1 MNKLTDINLPKLG
14 FTEVNVGEEESGGE
28 PFKYYELDF
37 GGGLSLI
44 SNADVECIDGAYV
57 VEIFDYP
64 IAKFDDWMELA
75 KLIHII
81 KSAIK

>member
-1 MNKLTDINLPKLG
+1 MTEQELLDLG
-14 FTEVNVGEEESGGE
+14 FTEVNVSFEESGGE

-44 SNADVECIDGAYV
+44 SNADCECIDGKYT
-57 VEIFDYP
+57 VEIFDYS
-64 IAKFDDWMELA
+64 IAKFDDAQALGN
-75 KLIHII
+75 LIYII